1 MFPTSFESLRP
12 DLERPSSD
20 RICISSKK
28 SSRSFR
34 SRVAST
40 LSGTLFALLTAS
52 CSGTAQQSKD
62 APSDTS
68 GTESPGPQSP
78 TSSAPPSDNSQP
90 SPGGVGPE
98 TPPDP
103 ASPPGVSPTTPIPT
117 NPADCTQPNA
127 SESVLRR
134 LSRVEY
140 MFTLKEL
147 FGLSKAPNVDAVP
160 MDSDYK
166 GFRTLA
172 ALQNVTTEHL
182 RAYQAVAERLAMELL
197 QDSPRRN
204 TIVGCEFGES
214 NCLTS
219 VVTHFGRLAYRRSLS
234 EDEIAAYLKLADEV
248 GGTPEQQFAT
258 VVSAMLSSANF
269 LFRVE
274 VGDEPDA
281 NQPSQLTGE
290 ELASRLSFTLI
301 GRGPSKSLLDKGKSG
316 ALDTPEGLFSEA
328 RALLADERAVEFFD
342 AFFQQW
348 LGFEQLRRPKQPESW
363 WNDALMVSMK
373 EETQEF
379 LRDYA
384 WSEGVNFFD
393 SLTANHSFV
402 RADLA
407 EFYSLPAPAANGYVE
422 VPESHDRAHSGFLTH
437 AAILSAKRDG
447 DRIAHRG
454 AWVQSTFLC
463 IDLQLPTALLDAVSD
478 ELEGLTFNQIFEK
491 RNTDPACANCH
502 ALIDPIGVGLAA
514 YDEAGRFNPEF
525 DSSQFSIGARLPQAN
540 TEFSTAGELAALLRG
555 RGELARCLT
564 QKMFLYADGREAR
577 VEDACTVAQATEKFA
592 SDQYRFASLLE
603 GLVTSPNFRIRRAP
617 NGVDAS
623 DGEK

>member
-1 MFPTSFESLRP
+1 M
-12 DLERPSSD
+12 
-20 RICISSKK
+20 
-28 SSRSFR
+28 
-34 SRVAST
+34 
-40 LSGTLFALLTAS
+40 
-52 CSGTAQQSKD
+52 
-62 APSDTS
+62 
-68 GTESPGPQSP
+68 
-78 TSSAPPSDNSQP
+78 
-90 SPGGVGPE
+90 
-98 TPPDP
+98 
-103 ASPPGVSPTTPIPT
+103 PPGVSPGSPIPT
-117 NPADCTQPNA
+117 TPADCTQPDT

-160 MDSDYK
+160 MDSDFK

-182 RAYQAVAERLAMELL
+182 RAYQSVAERLATELL
-197 QDSPRRN
+197 QDTQRRN
-204 TIVGCEFGES
+204 TVIGCDLAEA

-219 VVTHFGRLAYRRSLS
+219 FVTNFGRLAYRRSLTD
-234 EDEIAAYLKLADEV
+234 DELAAYSKLAEEV
-248 GGTPEQQFAT
+248 GGTPEQQFTT

-274 VGDEPDA
+274 IGDQPHSTEP
-281 NQPSQLTGE
+281 SKLTGE
-290 ELASRLSFTLI
+290 ELASRLSFALI
-301 GRGPSKSLLDKGKSG
+301 GRAPSKSLLDKGKSG
-316 ALDTPEGLFSEA
+316 ALDTPDGLLSQA

-373 EETQEF
+373 EETRDF

-393 SLTANHSFV
+393 SLTANHSFM

-422 VPESHDRAHSGFLTH
+422 IPEGHDRAHSGFLTH

-514 YDEAGRFNPEF
+514 YDEAGRFTP
-525 DSSQFSIGARLPQAN
+525 DSDPSEFSIGARLPQAN
-540 TEFSTAGELAALLRG
+540 AEFSTAGELAALLRG
-555 RGELARCLT
+555 RAEVARCLT

-577 VEDACTVAQATEKFA
+577 TEDACTVAQVTEKFA

-617 NGVDAS
+617 QGPDAS
-623 DGEK
+623 EGDK